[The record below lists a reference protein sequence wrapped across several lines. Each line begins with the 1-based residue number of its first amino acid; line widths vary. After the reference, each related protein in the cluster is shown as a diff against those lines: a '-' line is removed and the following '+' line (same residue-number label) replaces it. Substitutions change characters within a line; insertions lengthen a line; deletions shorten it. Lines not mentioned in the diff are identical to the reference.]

1 VGHHKLAGGKA
12 VRDSAQG
19 GFTLIEMTIAI
30 AVILVGLIAIA
41 GISVY
46 VSRANTVSNYISVLA
61 TSAQG
66 QIDLLRSA
74 QWTKAAEDPRLTVG
88 GSLDQDLPNHF
99 AKYTDTAL
107 GSITVRWQ
115 VRQGPTP
122 DMRYLTVR
130 AMRQDAPALLRG
142 GLTVTTILVRE

>member
-1 VGHHKLAGGKA
+1 
-12 VRDSAQG
+12 VRESGQS

-61 TSAQG
+61 TAAQG

-74 QWTKAAEDPRLTVG
+74 RWTKAAEDPKLTVG

-99 AKYTDTAL
+99 TTYNDTPI
-107 GSITVRWQ
+107 GNITVRWQ

-130 AMRQDAPALLRG
+130 AMQQGTAALLRG
-142 GLTVTTILVRE
+142 GFTVTTIIVRE